1 MLCLCA
7 SSPLPTVQ
15 RHRQRNSIP
24 VKKRSTSNQ
33 TSQVYFYFR
42 AGTQPTAA
50 APSIQSINH
59 EQPRGGKTGGEK
71 KWILQTA
78 HFLSGR
84 TGTRPLVKMDVLE
97 PGSAPT
103 GISGQQTAP
112 PRVITRRGLQQ
123 VSPKAERNLHK
134 SACVRL
140 QPPALWRNR
149 VETRRTIC
157 SSFKIAQWKIPQWTL
172 DVQINLLAL
181 CYYIVITVKT
191 NKDSKI
197 LSVSFSSAVFHS
209 GVLSIRIHGLFFFIY
224 CNHGVC
230 VYEPFCLF
238 SCWDAAFEAALWTF
252 KTLETTEI
260 RKKRKRNPNAIIDS
274 AVIYFK
280 KRHNTQA
287 ASSH

>member
-172 DVQINLLAL
+172 DVQINLLAR

-197 LSVSFSSAVFHS
+197 LSQFLLVLPSSTQESFPYAFMVYFFSFIVIMEFVFMSHSACSPAEMLHLRRRF
-209 GVLSIRIHGLFFFIY
+209 
-224 CNHGVC
+224 
-230 VYEPFCLF
+230 EPLRH
-238 SCWDAAFEAALWTF
+238 L
-252 KTLETTEI
+252 
-260 RKKRKRNPNAIIDS
+260 KRPR
-274 AVIYFK
+274 
-280 KRHNTQA
+280 
-287 ASSH
+287 